1 MERNNLIKKG
11 IAVAVVILFIGLAFA
26 PSINA
31 NINKTLVDLTQNKE
45 TPKVEDMVPKEHL
58 FETIIEIANNPD
70 IKKLSV
76 QYTKNL
82 FTIYF
87 DKKVELKQLFF
98 KNFRILFQL
107 LFAKPS
113 LTYDYL
119 ESIYDNGTKLASLF
133 SQDDV
138 VKMMESLSITNL
150 EVLDK
155 SIYIIKNNEPLSKKI
170 LTLKE
175 LNKDIKPDQRP
186 WNFTIICTILAII
199 TLPLYIGMIAYISA
213 FIFPSLASFYAYIL
227 FILLFPIMIILLPF
241 AIIAELLGCW

>member
-1 MERNNLIKKG
+1 M
-11 IAVAVVILFIGLAFA
+11 A
-26 PSINA
+26 
-31 NINKTLVDLTQNKE
+31 
-45 TPKVEDMVPKEHL
+45 PKEHL
-58 FETIIEIANNPD
+58 FETIIEIANNSD

-113 LTYDYL
+113 LTCDYL
-119 ESIYDNGTKLASLF
+119 ESIYDKGTKLASLF

-138 VKMMESLSITNL
+138 AEMMESLSITNP

-155 SIYIIKNNEPLSKKI
+155 SIYIIKNNESLSKKI
-170 LTLKE
+170 STFKE
-175 LNKDIKPDQRP
+175 LNKYIKPNQRP

-199 TLPLYIGMIAYISA
+199 TLPLVIGMMAYMVA

>member
-1 MERNNLIKKG
+1 MRKLL
-11 IAVAVVILFIGLAFA
+11 AVGVIVLFIGLAFA
-26 PSINA
+26 PSVNA
-31 NINKTLVDLTQNKE
+31 NINKKFVDFTRNNGTQV
-45 TPKVEDMVPKEHL
+45 VEGMAPMEHL

-98 KNFRILFQL
+98 KNLRILFQL

-119 ESIYDNGTKLASLF
+119 ESIYDKGTKLASLF

-138 VKMMESLSITNL
+138 AEMMESLSITNP

-155 SIYIIKNNEPLSKKI
+155 SIYIIKNNESLSKKI
-170 LTLKE
+170 STLKE
-175 LNKDIKPDQRP
+175 LNKDIKPNQRP

-199 TLPLYIGMIAYISA
+199 TLPLVIGMMAYIVA

>member
-1 MERNNLIKKG
+1 VNNLIKKG
-11 IAVAVVILFIGLAFA
+11 VSVAVILLFIGLAFA

-45 TPKVEDMVPKEHL
+45 TPKVEDMAPKKHL

-119 ESIYDNGTKLASLF
+119 ESIYDKGTKLASLF

-138 VKMMESLSITNL
+138 AEMMESLSITNP

-155 SIYIIKNNEPLSKKI
+155 SIYIIKNNESLSKKI
-170 LTLKE
+170 STLKE
-175 LNKDIKPDQRP
+175 LNKDIKPNQRP

-199 TLPLYIGMIAYISA
+199 TLPLVIGMMAYIVA